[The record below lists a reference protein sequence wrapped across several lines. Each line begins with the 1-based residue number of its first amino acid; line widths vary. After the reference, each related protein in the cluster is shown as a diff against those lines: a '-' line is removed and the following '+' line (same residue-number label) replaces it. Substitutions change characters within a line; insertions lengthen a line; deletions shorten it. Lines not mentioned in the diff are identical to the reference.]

1 MQLVAL
7 YVSVSPLHAHTL
19 SQTSVKLFS
28 LLLSNC
34 SWLQIISGFLVTD
47 FFFSFFFFKKTFLF
61 KGIVALFE
69 RKQIFFLSLFSTSG
83 TPKHPRKK
91 QASSLFPL
99 APFSGCRAGEP
110 VPLAPALHHLRRLC
124 AGGRPVVH
132 TQRHQLAAPSD
143 SLPLQCKSCPPPHPP
158 K

>member
-47 FFFSFFFFKKTFLF
+47 SFFFSFSKRHFYLKASWRYFK
-61 KGIVALFE
+61 E
-69 RKQIFFLSLFSTSG
+69 NRFFLSLFSTSG